1 MKINSRYKKQLILQ
15 TWNNRNKPKS
25 NIKLPQ
31 FSGAVYIS
39 DKAIPI
45 DCSLGK
51 PVEMWKIGKPY
62 AIVPIKN
69 RRMPLY
75 IIENGAFKDMSKKKA
90 FLKIKRNNNRNG
102 R

>member
-1 MKINSRYKKQLILQ
+1 MNKNNRYKKQLILQ
-15 TWNNRNKPKS
+15 AWNNRNKPKS

-31 FSGAVYIS
+31 FSSTVYLS

-45 DCSLGK
+45 DCPLGK
-51 PVEMWKIGKPY
+51 PVDIWKIGKPY
-62 AIVPIKN
+62 AIVPIKH

-75 IIENGAFKDMSKKKA
+75 TIENGAFKDMSKKKA